1 MRVLGIDAGATKTEC
16 LLADGKGVVLGKARG
31 PGGNFQLYD
40 EDEVEFVLEDLTTQV
55 LAGYRGPVDTLCVGM
70 AGAGRERDFRAM
82 QRILRRIG
90 RARENLVTHD
100 ALIAL
105 VAGAGEQYG
114 VVLIVG
120 TGATAYGVNRKGV
133 TARAG
138 GWGPLLGDE
147 GSGYW
152 MGLRALRAIVR
163 AHDGRAK
170 PTLLKESVLG
180 RLGID
185 DTESL
190 VHRIYREFARGEIAA
205 LAPLVQQAAD
215 VGDEAAQAI
224 VDDAI
229 REFMRSVESV
239 IGQLEIAGENF
250 RLVLSGGLWK
260 GVPVLRQ
267 DFERVAKKSLPGSR
281 CICSTSSPPG
291 APSNSRSST
300 GGPDA
305 PHGGCLSATT
315 SSGRLP
321 EPAGDL
327 YRRCRGDASPRL
339 AKHRDGP

>member
-1 MRVLGIDAGATKTEC
+1 MRVLGIDAGASKTEC

-40 EDEVEFVLEDLTTQV
+40 EDEVEFVLAELTTRA
-55 LAGYRGPVDTLCVGM
+55 LDGYAGVVDTLCVGM
-70 AGAGRERDFRAM
+70 AGAGRERDLRAM
-82 QRILRRIG
+82 QRILRRLG
-90 RARENLVTHD
+90 RARENIVTHD

-120 TGATAYGVNRKGV
+120 TGATAYGVNRKGA

-147 GSGYW
+147 GGGYW
-152 MGLRALRAIVR
+152 MGLRALQAIVR

-170 PTLLKESVLG
+170 PTFLKESVLA

-190 VHRIYREFARGEIAA
+190 VHRIYREFAREEVAA

-215 VGDEAAQAI
+215 VGDDAAQAI
-224 VDDAI
+224 IDDAI

-239 IGQLEIAGENF
+239 IGRLDLAGENF
-250 RLVLSGGLWK
+250 CLVLSGGMWK
-260 GVPVLRQ
+260 AVPVLRQ
-267 DFERVAKKSLPGSR
+267 DFERVAKKIAPWVTVHLLDVEPVR
-281 CICSTSSPPG
+281 G
-291 APSNSRSST
+291 AVQL
-300 GGPDA
+300 A
-305 PHGGCLSATT
+305 LEHG
-315 SSGRLP
+315 RI
-321 EPAGDL
+321 
-327 YRRCRGDASPRL
+327 
-339 AKHRDGP
+339 

>member
-1 MRVLGIDAGATKTEC
+1 MRVLGIDAGASKTEC

-40 EDEVEFVLEDLTTQV
+40 EDEVEFVLAELTARA
-55 LAGYRGPVDTLCVGM
+55 LGGYAGVVDTLCVGM

-82 QRILRRIG
+82 QRILARLG
-90 RARENLVTHD
+90 RARENIVTHD

-120 TGATAYGVNRKGV
+120 TGATVYGVNRSGV

-147 GSGYW
+147 GGGYW
-152 MGLRALRAIVR
+152 MGLRALQAIVR

-170 PTLLKESVLG
+170 PTLLRESVLA

-190 VHRIYREFARGEIAA
+190 VHRIYREFARDEIAA

-215 VGDEAAQAI
+215 AGDDAAQGI
-224 VDDAI
+224 INDAI
-229 REFMRSVESV
+229 REFTRSVESV
-239 IGQLEIAGENF
+239 IGQLDLAGENF
-250 RLVLSGGLWK
+250 RLVLSGGMWQA
-260 GVPVLRQ
+260 VPVLRQ
-267 DFERVAKKSLPGSR
+267 DFERVAKK
-281 CICSTSSPPG
+281 I
-291 APSNSRSST
+291 APWVT
-300 GGPDA
+300 VQ
-305 PHGGCLSATT
+305 L
-315 SSGRLP
+315 LEV
-321 EPAGDL
+321 EPA
-327 YRRCRGDASPRL
+327 RGAVQL
-339 AKHRDGP
+339 ALERGRP